1 MPTKQPYRLISIFL
15 VTIKLHFFRCGI
27 HHGVSQDFPGK
38 TPQLLVIGL
47 RSQWRALR
55 VSRHPVVAG
64 LVAGAAGDAQAVGE
78 GICLDLGVDGYIG
91 KSMGAKDG
99 TQPPTRFLNTGY

>member
-1 MPTKQPYRLISIFL
+1 MVS
-15 VTIKLHFFRCGI
+15 IKLHFFHCKI

-55 VSRHPVVAG
+55 VSRRPVVAG
-64 LVAGAAGDAQAVGE
+64 LVAGAAGDAQTVGE
-78 GICLDLGVDGYIG
+78 GIGLDLGVDGNSG
-91 KSMGAKDG
+91 KSMGAK
-99 TQPPTRFLNTGY
+99 